1 MVINQILKNYIW
13 ELFIP
18 KGKAICLSNK
28 YFYITMIINDLKG
41 TVQLSN
47 GVSMPCFG
55 LGVFKTQEGSEVE
68 NAVKWA
74 LEAGYRHIDTA
85 AIYRNERGVGN
96 AVRVSGIPRNELF
109 ITTKLWNDN
118 QRNDTV
124 MAGFEE
130 SLGLLQTDYI
140 DLYLIHWPVKG
151 KFTATWKVMEDIY
164 RSGRVRAIG
173 VSNFLQHH
181 LEDLFR
187 IVDIKPMVNQVECHP
202 YLVQQQLIDFCH
214 AHHMVY
220 EAWSPI
226 MRGKVNDI
234 PLLEELSDKYHKSQ
248 VQIVLRWD
256 LQKGIVTIPKSVHQ
270 ERIRHNADI
279 FDFELSA
286 EDMDLIDKLDKN
298 HHFGAHPDNF
308 TF

>member
-1 MVINQILKNYIW
+1 
-13 ELFIP
+13 
-18 KGKAICLSNK
+18 
-28 YFYITMIINDLKG
+28 MIINDLKG

-47 GVSMPCFG
+47 GVSMPYFG
-55 LGVFKTQEGSEVE
+55 LGVFKTHEGSEVE

-74 LEAGYRHIDTA
+74 LEGGYRHIDTA
-85 AIYRNERGVGN
+85 AVYMNERGVGN
-96 AVRVSGIPRNELF
+96 AIKVSGIPRNELF

-118 QRNDTV
+118 QRNGTV
-124 MAGFEE
+124 MAGFEQ
-130 SLGLLQTDYI
+130 SLELLQTDYV

-151 KFTATWKVMEDIY
+151 KFTSSWKILEEIY
-164 RSGRVRAIG
+164 HSGRARTIG

-181 LEDLFR
+181 LEDLFK
-187 IVDIKPMVNQVECHP
+187 IADIMPMVNQVECHP

-214 AHHMVY
+214 AHHIVY

-234 PLLEELSDKYHKSQ
+234 RLLTELSEKYQKSQ

-256 LQKGIVTIPKSVHQ
+256 LQKGIVTIPKSVHRD
-270 ERIRHNADI
+270 RIQHNADI

-298 HHFGAHPDNF
+298 HHFGAHPDTF